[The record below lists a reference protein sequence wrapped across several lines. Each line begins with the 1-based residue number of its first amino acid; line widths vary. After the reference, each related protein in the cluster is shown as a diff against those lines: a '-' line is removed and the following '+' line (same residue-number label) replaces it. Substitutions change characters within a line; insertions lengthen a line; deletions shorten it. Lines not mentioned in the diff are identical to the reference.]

1 MISNHKLKCF
11 NNLLEESPEMV
22 ECIQLKQVQN
32 VKTLSFML
40 LHVSMDEKIDD
51 LVIALAKCFDIELDY
66 T

>member
-22 ECIQLKQVQN
+22 EYIQLKQVQN